1 MGGRLQLPFLAPSQ
15 SAQKLWQ
22 SQSLNSGKTR
32 KLLSNTR
39 HTGPMKHAAA
49 RGWITSFLAVLT
61 LTVWAFI
68 IWMACYV
75 STIIL
80 QTLQQI
86 VDLAAISP

>member
-1 MGGRLQLPFLAPSQ
+1 MERIR
-15 SAQKLWQ
+15 
-22 SQSLNSGKTR
+22 TR
-32 KLLSNTR
+32 GT
-39 HTGPMKHAAA
+39 TTAV
-49 RGWITSFLAVLT
+49 LAVLT
-61 LTVWAFI
+61 LIVWAFI